1 MELIFKAEAY
11 KIIGCC
17 MEVYNTLGSG
27 FLEEVY
33 QEALEREFVRAEIPY
48 VREAA
53 LTIRYK
59 GRPLNKRYFADFVCF
74 GKVIVELKAVSQPVP
89 GHAAQVV
96 NYLKATGLQLGL
108 LVNFGNA
115 ESLQWSRHV
124 CTAFPKTIRENS
136 PDSSDSR
143 SIVHA

>member
-1 MELIFKAEAY
+1 MELIFKEEAY

-33 QEALEREFVRAEIPY
+33 QESLEREFVRANIPY
-48 VREAA
+48 AREVP
-53 LTIRYK
+53 LTIMYK
-59 GRPLNKRYFADFVCF
+59 GVPLNKRYVADFVCYD
-74 GKVIVELKAVSQPVP
+74 KIIVELKAVAQPVP
-89 GHAAQVV
+89 GHAAQVL
-96 NYLKATGLQLGL
+96 NYLKATGLTLGL

-124 CTAFPKTIRENS
+124 NTCPAT
-136 PDSSDSR
+136 
-143 SIVHA
+143 SISQPR